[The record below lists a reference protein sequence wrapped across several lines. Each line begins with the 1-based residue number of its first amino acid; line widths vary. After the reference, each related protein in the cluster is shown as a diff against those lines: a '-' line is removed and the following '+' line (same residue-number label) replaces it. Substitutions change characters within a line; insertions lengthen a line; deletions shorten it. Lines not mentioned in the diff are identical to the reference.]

1 MKRSHLAEARKID
14 DLGASRLMIAVVEQA
29 FADVEGILKAEYGR
43 KIGREI
49 PGSIRSD
56 PKLNLKEIRAFMKEG
71 VFTYFFDADGEA
83 ILDRYIHYARTEKI
97 PKECKKYERL

>member
-1 MKRSHLAEARKID
+1 MKRYRREAAQKISD
-14 DLGASRLMIAVVEQA
+14 AGAMRLITAVVRQA
-29 FADVEGILKAEYGR
+29 FDDCEGILKAEYGR
-43 KIGREI
+43 KVGREI

-56 PKLNLKEIRAFMKEG
+56 PKLNLKEIRAFMKDG

-97 PKECKKYERL
+97 PKECKKYE